1 MKPIKLVAVVG
12 PTASGKTA
20 LAIDIAKKF
29 SGEIVSCDSMQ
40 LYDFA
45 PIATAAPTDR
55 EKAAAPHHLI
65 GILRAGESYS
75 VSKYAKAARR
85 VINDISERGHLS
97 ILCGGT
103 GLYYSA
109 VVDNI
114 KFLEDGFDPRI
125 RNDLLKRAERE
136 GLYSLYDELCKID
149 PVSAKKIEKNDKKR
163 ILRGLEIFYSTG
175 KTLSEQTAL
184 SRAEPSPYELFA
196 IGITYRDRQKLYDRI
211 NLRVDK
217 MIEQGL
223 IDEAY
228 EIFKKNPAGTGMQAI
243 GVKELYPYFR
253 KEVSLE
259 QAVETIKMESRRY
272 AKRQLT
278 WFRRDERIHWIYAD
292 EAGLKNIF
300 ENIEI
305 PIEKFVKT

>member
-114 KFLEDGFDPRI
+114 KFLEDGFDPSI

-175 KTLSEQTAL
+175 
-184 SRAEPSPYELFA
+184 
-196 IGITYRDRQKLYDRI
+196 
-211 NLRVDK
+211 
-217 MIEQGL
+217 
-223 IDEAY
+223 
-228 EIFKKNPAGTGMQAI
+228 
-243 GVKELYPYFR
+243 
-253 KEVSLE
+253 
-259 QAVETIKMESRRY
+259 
-272 AKRQLT
+272 
-278 WFRRDERIHWIYAD
+278 
-292 EAGLKNIF
+292 
-300 ENIEI
+300 
-305 PIEKFVKT
+305 